1 MFSIP
6 LRVLLSLIGCYHPLL
21 FIASL
26 EIIVKELIYIYIY
39 Q

>member
-26 EIIVKELIYIYIY
+26 EIIVKELIYIYY